1 MVVRLYLK
9 ALTRHHGHKDTL
21 LTLTELVLFLFQQ
34 SGFKRF
40 CSSAKAFASNVY
52 ILLSSFFIFFHLSPR
67 ITLMALLS
75 FPGYIWVYSTLYFLA
90 KSMKAFIGLL
100 HLFGEVALTVPEL
113 WLLTAL
119 VYKELE
125 ESCDDPGEPQLLLNS
140 DPANS
145 WPVPGPP
152 QDKDARRWR
161 AILLKT

>member
-67 ITLMALLS
+67 ITLMALQSKYLHNVNCHKMYS
-75 FPGYIWVYSTLYFLA
+75 NCCYFRQKLKKREGNQDSPGHFNKTLPY
-90 KSMKAFIGLL
+90 
-100 HLFGEVALTVPEL
+100 VPIYQNL
-113 WLLTAL
+113 
-119 VYKELE
+119 
-125 ESCDDPGEPQLLLNS
+125 G
-140 DPANS
+140 
-145 WPVPGPP
+145 G
-152 QDKDARRWR
+152 
-161 AILLKT
+161 